1 MPFLASWRLWALLA
15 ALLAAIGALAYVRHL
30 QVENGRQR
38 AALGVATQQAA
49 NNAEAVRQVD
59 RFTHT
64 TEIIRERTDDA
75 VQSVQ
80 AAPGASAPL
89 SDDVRDAWAAGIDGM
104 RGGSYVAA
112 DHGAA
117 DVPH

>member
-1 MPFLASWRLWALLA
+1 MIPWRLYVAGAVVA
-15 ALLAAIGALAYVRHL
+15 ALLVGLGYVGWLQQRTKALKVQAAT
-30 QVENGRQR
+30 
-38 AALGVATQQAA
+38 ATQQAE

-80 AAPGASAPL
+80 AAPGASTPL
-89 SDDVRDAWAAGIDGM
+89 PDDVRDAWAAGIDGM